1 MNPPDKPCQATP
13 AGDLRQQII
22 DSRVPK
28 NEREWWASREI
39 EKLERELAAAK
50 AECERLTANQ
60 RQPAEDIFV
69 SHLCDELTRL
79 RAELAIAENWV
90 EHHSKHADDLIAE
103 NARLRAL
110 FPAILAALR
119 NGGGCTTDVS
129 VEFLE
134 CVPNEVASVVSRLRA
149 EVERLNDCCDE
160 LHYIIDNGGYPSGKD
175 YADMTA
181 RAEKAEAEL
190 AKRDSEYL
198 RGTAMV
204 AESASVWQSRAEK
217 AEAAF
222 ADPHTLHAHCLRTLT
237 EGQIAHLFGERM
249 TAIVNRA
256 EKAEAELA
264 DWSVLNLWGGTPDF
278 IHEFIKG
285 QQARIHRCQDLEA
298 DNAKWQKLLL
308 MSRDDREIDLI
319 SEIEEQARLLGMSGE
334 READLL
340 GKLGRLESELAAIKN
355 GHGELGK
362 YEQLRLKNAEL
373 HDIIN
378 RASTQFFHDGTDGET
393 ASKMLTVLN
402 EAK

>member
-69 SHLCDELTRL
+69 SHLCDEIT
-79 RAELAIAENWV
+79 
-90 EHHSKHADDLIAE
+90 
-103 NARLRAL
+103 
-110 FPAILAALR
+110 
-119 NGGGCTTDVS
+119 
-129 VEFLE
+129 
-134 CVPNEVASVVSRLRA
+134 RLRA
-149 EVERLNDCCDE
+149 EVERLTVACNKSTTPK
-160 LHYIIDNGGYPSGKD
+160 LHEVSGKTSPIKLRLNSST
-175 YADMTA
+175 YASKSARAWLAELDAAVAERDSLRAEVERWKTVAAQMTAEREHNANEAGRLRAEVERLTAKIGNQADRIRYLEGATNHATGTPLSQAIA

-190 AKRDSEYL
+190 AEAKVERETIAQSSL
-198 RGTAMV
+198 RSLEAYIDKLKQF
-204 AESASVWQSRAEK
+204 AERAE
-217 AEAAF
+217 
-222 ADPHTLHAHCLRTLT
+222 R
-237 EGQIAHLFGERM
+237 
-249 TAIVNRA
+249 
-256 EKAEAELA
+256 AEAEIA
-264 DWSVLNLWGGTPDF
+264 EWSVLNLWGGTPDF

-334 READLL
+334 READLS

-373 HDIIN
+373 QRDKARLDWLEKNWIHWPI
-378 RASTQFFHDGTDGET
+378 TQNEETIREAIDAAMKGTP
-393 ASKMLTVLN
+393 
-402 EAK
+402 

>member
-1 MNPPDKPCQATP
+1 MNPPNHPTP
-13 AGDLRQQII
+13 RTDAAWSKTFQGELNQFWSGNAANQMRD
-22 DSRVPK
+22 
-28 NEREWWASREI
+28 EC
-39 EKLERELAAAK
+39 EKLERELT
-50 AECERLTANQ
+50 ETERLRFGADAD
-60 RQPAEDIFV
+60 RR
-69 SHLCDELTRL
+69 RL
-79 RAELAIAENWV
+79 RAEV
-90 EHHSKHADDLIAE
+90 ERWKTVAAKMSEEREH
-103 NARLRAL
+103 NA
-110 FPAILAALR
+110 
-119 NGGGCTTDVS
+119 
-129 VEFLE
+129 
-134 CVPNEVASVVSRLRA
+134 NEASRLRA
-149 EVERLNDCCDE
+149 EVERLTTKIGNQ
-160 LHYIIDNGGYPSGKD
+160 
-175 YADMTA
+175 ADRIRYLEGAINHATGTPLS
-181 RAEKAEAEL
+181 KAIA
-190 AKRDSEYL
+190 
-198 RGTAMV
+198 
-204 AESASVWQSRAEK
+204 RAEK

-334 READLL
+334 READLS

-373 HDIIN
+373 QRDKARLDWLAVSDTWFDSPATESFNPETFRDAID
-378 RASTQFFHDGTDGET
+378 AAMKGTP
-393 ASKMLTVLN
+393 
-402 EAK
+402 